1 MTALKILLA
10 IFLVL
15 FLLGWIRV
23 GGSAEYSREG
33 LLVQV
38 RIGAVWIRVFP
49 MREKAEEK
57 KPKKEKKQKQAK
69 EPEAKKGGTLTL
81 VKELLPMACEAAGEL
96 KRRIRIDKLLLDF
109 VSGGPNAANTAMIFG
124 YSNAAVGMLLPL
136 FEHNFNVKERR
147 VRTAMDFTAREPV
160 VYIYAAFS
168 ARIGQLVSFAL
179 RFGWKFLKA
188 YLRNK
193 DREKA
198 QQNAK
203 KEAI

>member
-10 IFLVL
+10 ILLLF

-23 GGSAEYSREG
+23 GGGVEYAQEG
-33 LLVQV
+33 LLVRV
-38 RIGAVWIRVFP
+38 RVGALWLQVFP
-49 MREKAEEK
+49 IKREKK
-57 KPKKEKKQKQAK
+57 GKKSQKVKPKKEPE
-69 EPEAKKGGTLTL
+69 EPEAKKGGTLGMI
-81 VKELLPMACEAAGEL
+81 KDLLPIACEAAGEL
-96 KRRIRIDKLLLDF
+96 KERIRIDKLLLDF
-109 VSGGPNAANTAMIFG
+109 VFGGSDPANTAMIFG
-124 YSNAAVGMLLPL
+124 YSNAAIGMLLPL

-147 VRTAMDFTAREPV
+147 VRTAMDFTAKEPI

-179 RFGWKFLKA
+179 RFGWKFLKI

-193 DREKA
+193 NRQKV
-198 QQNAK
+198 QKNAK